1 MFSKCKLLFSDQANP
16 SSAILQ
22 LPITFSF
29 SASLTISVQFYS
41 SQLNPLFKTI
51 LIIFFI
57 GFLIFPYPIWP
68 HATTSIGYTKPYAKP
83 SQLNQYHNTLWA
95 KYAAHQKV
103 ESLRAAS
110 ISKVDNTVNNSSIFN
125 TKYAEFS
132 TKW

>member
-1 MFSKCKLLFSDQANP
+1 MFSECKLLFSDQANP

-57 GFLIFPYPIWP
+57 SFLIFPYPIWP

-95 KYAAHQKV
+95 KYATHQKA